1 MSEDVIA
8 RRARAL
14 ESLLGP
20 ARESLLGADQEDVE
34 TPDPREAMM
43 VARVGALLGHPG
55 TWQAPP
61 PGLPEALLA
70 EIRRPVT
77 EPESDVEIAAV
88 EAVAEAEPLP
98 ETPATAKPEAGPLP
112 EPSAT
117 AMPEAGPLPEPSA
130 TAQPEAGPV
139 PEPPVSAQPAPG
151 PALRGRRWWPQLGW
165 TPPRLALGVV
175 GALAALLLVV
185 VMFGGELLGVGRDS
199 GRQVAEI
206 QLAGTSAAPQAHADL
221 RATERDAG
229 WRLVVD
235 IQGLAPAPPDE
246 YYQGWAVSGTE
257 MVPLGT
263 FHMHEPGEVE
273 LWSGVPLK
281 KFSRI
286 EVTAQ
291 RVGAGQT
298 PGVLVMVGQ
307 I

>member
-14 ESLLGP
+14 EALLGP
-20 ARESLLGADQEDVE
+20 APEEVAE

-55 TWQAPP
+55 TWPAPP

-70 EIRRPVT
+70 EIRRP
-77 EPESDVEIAAV
+77 AA
-88 EAVAEAEPLP
+88 
-98 ETPATAKPEAGPLP
+98 
-112 EPSAT
+112 
-117 AMPEAGPLPEPSA
+117 
-130 TAQPEAGPV
+130 
-139 PEPPVSAQPAPG
+139 
-151 PALRGRRWWPQLGW
+151 RRWWPQLRW

-185 VMFGGELLGVGRDS
+185 VMFGGELLGGGRDS

-206 QLAGTSAAPQAHADL
+206 QLAGTSAAPRAHADL
-221 RATERDAG
+221 RATEHAAG

-235 IQGLAPAPPDE
+235 VQGLAPAPPDG

-263 FHMHEPGEVE
+263 FHMHEQGEVE

-307 I
+307 L